1 MYADIIDIGFDISR
15 GSNEFIDATISS
27 SFDIDEWIG
36 DPRDRYHTNYGRLDK
51 ESRLVLAGSWNWEDI
66 LDQWQNADF
75 NWNDALVYARSP
87 KGFIRLLNYFDSSLF
102 RTIKQ
107 FLPARAKV
115 KTGAII
121 QSHKLHRSKAP
132 QVSSS
137 LFAEQYS
144 ASLNVST
151 ITGSQGGIFD
161 MSSSYNFNTNYDR
174 TIVTPLGPAPKNI
187 TDESIQLNGE
197 FSGSFLI
204 STDGEVG
211 SRNPFVGLAQPL
223 VNFDITLFNLSL
235 PLPPACVIALS
246 ASFEGNFFE
255 AFSTGTV
262 GDAISGSVQLTYPTV
277 GTATDTSVRFTH
289 DFDTFEFF
297 SLEADESYTNAFLG
311 WYKQFPTGSES
322 NRITTSSTLTI
333 FYENEA
339 TLGNKFYAVFD

>member
-1 MYADIIDIGFDISR
+1 MFFGNLRKRIQG
-15 GSNEFIDATISS
+15 
-27 SFDIDEWIG
+27 
-36 DPRDRYHTNYGRLDK
+36 
-51 ESRLVLAGSWNWEDI
+51 
-66 LDQWQNADF
+66 
-75 NWNDALVYARSP
+75 
-87 KGFIRLLNYFDSSLF
+87 
-102 RTIKQ
+102 
-107 FLPARAKV
+107 KV
-115 KTGAII
+115 M
-121 QSHKLHRSKAP
+121 SKAMPP
-132 QVSSS
+132 Q
-137 LFAEQYS
+137 FRMRM
-144 ASLNVST
+144 
-151 ITGSQGGIFD
+151 GSMPNMG
-161 MSSSYNFNTNYDR
+161 N
-174 TIVTPLGPAPKNI
+174 P
-187 TDESIQLNGE
+187 
-197 FSGSFLI
+197 FSE
-204 STDGEVG
+204 TA
-211 SRNPFVGLAQPL
+211 NPFVGLAQPL